1 MAVGMDRRR
10 RRSLEKRYRKV
21 KVTEI
26 SSGRKW
32 TTTFERLP
40 AEKQTRILGAAKH
53 AFATYGFVGANI
65 NKIAESAGISVGS
78 MYKYFRT
85 KEDLFLALIEEY
97 HTYIASFIDDVLNHE
112 DRFARRVEALL
123 KGSVQT
129 SLDDPEAVQLYIA
142 CTTEEISGLSS
153 RLSFSIEEA
162 SAVRYRA
169 MVEQAQARGEVDP
182 ALDPG
187 WAAFFLDDIFLM
199 TQFSVGSDYYRTR
212 LRLFVGADGGDET
225 QDHADMVMFDTI
237 VPRLLTVVLRA
248 LEPRPQSLPEP
259 QSEPRPEPRRAP
271 DRPIPSSGVRYC

>member
-1 MAVGMDRRR
+1 
-10 RRSLEKRYRKV
+10 
-21 KVTEI
+21 VTET
-26 SSGRKW
+26 SGERKW
-32 TTTFERLP
+32 TATFERLP

-53 AFATYGFVGANI
+53 AFATYGLVGANI

-97 HTYIASFIDDVLNHE
+97 HKYIASFIDDVLNRE
-112 DRFARRVEALL
+112 DSFARRVEALL

-129 SLDDPEAVQLYIA
+129 SLDDPEAVKLYIA

-153 RLSFSIEEA
+153 RLSFSIEEV

-182 ALDPG
+182 ALDSG
-187 WAAFFLDDIFLM
+187 WAALFLDDVFLM

-212 LRLFVGADGGDET
+212 LRLFVGADKADEKSEAGET
-225 QDHADMVMFDTI
+225 QDRNDAAMLDAI
-237 VPRLLTVVLRA
+237 VPRLLTLVLRA
-248 LEPRPQSLPEP
+248 LEPRADSRQK
-259 QSEPRPEPRRAP
+259 PRPEPELKRQLKP
-271 DRPIPSSGVRYC
+271 DRPIPASGVRYC